1 MSIDALKARLP
12 EAFRDARLNLSALA
26 SEEVLAESTKWGLLF
41 ACAIATRNAEV
52 LDAFAAEAAARLPE
66 EVRQAARAAATV
78 MAMNNVYYRAV
89 HLASNTEYAKMP
101 ARLRM
106 NVIANPGA
114 PKLDFELWCL
124 AVSAINGCGKC
135 LDSHEQTL
143 RRHEVSAT
151 AIQSAVRIAAVVQAV
166 AVTLEQA
173 AAAASAVTDLAA

>member
-1 MSIDALKARLP
+1 MSIETLKARLP

-26 SEEVLAESTKWGLLF
+26 SEEILDEPTKWGLLF

-52 LDAFAAEAAARLPE
+52 RDAFAAEAAARLPQD
-66 EVRQAARAAATV
+66 VQQAARAAATV

-89 HLASNTEYAKMP
+89 HLASNTEYTKMP

-124 AVSAINGCGKC
+124 AVSAINGCGAC
-135 LDSHEQTL
+135 IDSHEKVL
-143 RRHEVSAT
+143 RDGGVPAEKIHAALRYA
-151 AIQSAVRIAAVVQAV
+151 AIVESTAV
-166 AVTLEQA
+166 ALEA
-173 AAAASAVTDLAA
+173 AQTALASAA

>member
-26 SEEVLAESTKWGLLF
+26 SEEILAEPTKWGLLF

-52 LDAFAAEAAARLPE
+52 RDAFAAEAAARLPE
-66 EVRQAARAAATV
+66 EVQQAARAAATV

-89 HLASNTEYAKMP
+89 HLASNKEYAKMP

-124 AVSAINGCGKC
+124 AASAINGCGAC
-135 LDSHEQTL
+135 IDSHEKVL
-143 RRHEVSAT
+143 RDGGVLADQIHAALRYAAIVQSTAVALEAAAT
-151 AIQSAVRIAAVVQAV
+151 AP
-166 AVTLEQA
+166 
-173 AAAASAVTDLAA
+173 ASAA

>member
-1 MSIDALKARLP
+1 MSIEALKARLP

-26 SEEVLAESTKWGLLF
+26 SEEILAEPTKWGLLF

-52 LDAFAAEAAARLPE
+52 RDAFAAEAAARLPE
-66 EVRQAARAAATV
+66 EVQQAARAAATV

-89 HLASNTEYAKMP
+89 HLASNKEYTKMP

-124 AVSAINGCGKC
+124 AVSAINGCGAC
-135 LDSHEQTL
+135 IDSHEKVL
-143 RRHEVSAT
+143 RDGGVAAE
-151 AIQSAVRIAAVVQAV
+151 AIHAALRYAAIVQSTAV
-166 AVTLEQA
+166 ALEA
-173 AAAASAVTDLAA
+173 AATTPAQSRV